1 MASEMKSLPV
11 TAQLSLSER
20 KQHSVREAICDQ
32 ATRLFIE
39 RGYQETTI
47 DDIARASGIGRRT
60 FFRYFKTKEDVVL
73 WKFDQF
79 ARRTLD
85 LIAQRPAREPAL
97 EALESALTQASEFYN
112 QQPEQTLAILK
123 LTDETPALH
132 AQQLLQQQHWKGWF
146 ASALRSR
153 TRATPRSLL
162 PELAASIA
170 IEAMAIAVRRWLV
183 EPRADLNAQISASF
197 SALRRVVEG

>member
-1 MASEMKSLPV
+1 MKSLP
-11 TAQLSLSER
+11 ASAPLSMSAR
-20 KQHSVREAICDQ
+20 KQESVRQAICEQ
-32 ATRLFIE
+32 AGRLFLE

-73 WKFDQF
+73 WRFDQF

-85 LIAQRPAREPAL
+85 LLAQRPVREPAL
-97 EALESALTQASEFYN
+97 QALQSALAEASEFYN
-112 QQPEQTLAILK
+112 RQPAQTLAILK
-123 LTDETPALH
+123 LTDDTPALH

-153 TRATPRSLL
+153 ARAGPRSLL
-162 PELAASIA
+162 PELAAAMA
-170 IEAMAIAVRRWLV
+170 IDAMAIAVRRWLV
-183 EPRADLNAQISASF
+183 NPRADLGTQISAAF
-197 SALRRVVEG
+197 SALRRVAEG